1 MSGYILFFHL
11 AHVVALA
18 PKNVPYSPLFLHL
31 YISCW
36 SQTHSNMCLF
46 WEVFLES
53 LKAEITTTHPL
64 WISPLLLNLSLLMLL
79 GAQSSHLF
87 LFKFNHIPHPRQKK
101 IQPVALNTI
110 FILNSKFFIY
120 SYDFTVYLISPCR
133 WLLNISSLICQKWNS
148 WFYCPSQIHYFLA
161 ISHLSL

>member
-64 WISPLLLNLSLLMLL
+64 
-79 GAQSSHLF
+79 
-87 LFKFNHIPHPRQKK
+87 
-101 IQPVALNTI
+101 
-110 FILNSKFFIY
+110 
-120 SYDFTVYLISPCR
+120 
-133 WLLNISSLICQKWNS
+133 
-148 WFYCPSQIHYFLA
+148 
-161 ISHLSL
+161 